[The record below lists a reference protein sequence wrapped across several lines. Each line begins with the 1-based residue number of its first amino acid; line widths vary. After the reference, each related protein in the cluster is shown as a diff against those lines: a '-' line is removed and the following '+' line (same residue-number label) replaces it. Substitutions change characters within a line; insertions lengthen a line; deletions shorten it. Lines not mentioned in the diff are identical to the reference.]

1 MNVFQAIACCIIFE
15 GFLGLALVTLF
26 RVLG

>member
-1 MNVFQAIACCIIFE
+1 MNVFQAIAACIIFE
-15 GFLGLALVTLF
+15 GLLGLAIVQLF